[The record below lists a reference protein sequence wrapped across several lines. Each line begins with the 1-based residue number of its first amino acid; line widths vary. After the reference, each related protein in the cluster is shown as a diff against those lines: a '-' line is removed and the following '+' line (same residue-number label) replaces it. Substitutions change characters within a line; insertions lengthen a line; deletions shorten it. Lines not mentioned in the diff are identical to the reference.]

1 MNTHSSPSL
10 PAAENI
16 NIFWA
21 WLIIEECIRNGVK
34 MFCLS
39 PGSRSTPL
47 AVALHKASERHGNI
61 TITVATDER
70 AAAFFALGYAR
81 ATRIPAALICTSGT
95 AVANYLPAVVEA
107 SQDAVPMLLL
117 TADRPPELRDNG
129 SNQTI
134 NQPHIFG
141 EYVRWQFDIPC
152 PTEEI
157 PPSFVL
163 STIDHALFRTQHP
176 PAGSVHL
183 NCQFREPLAP
193 TTKVFSSD
201 YTMALKPWIE
211 STQAWTA
218 YQAGTIVPAANTIRS
233 IAQALTSAERP
244 LICVGRLSTRSE
256 RDAAMQCAYMWR
268 VPIVADVAS
277 GLRLHDIPNIITYH
291 DQLLLAPHILDTVQ
305 PDVVLHIGGSFTSK
319 RLLQWL
325 AAIQPLQY
333 IHIEETPF
341 RHDPNHQVTMRIEG
355 NIPATMN
362 LLSKAANG
370 LNVES
375 ALAVRAYQCS
385 QEVERVLKTYL
396 ETALTTNA
404 PISEITAAILVSK
417 HIASDT
423 GLFLSNSMPIRDM
436 DMLAL
441 TQHESGFIPVGT
453 NRGASGIDG
462 ILSTASGFATGLQQP
477 VTLMIGDLALIHD
490 ANSLLL
496 AARNRFPIIIIAINN
511 NGGGIFSFLP
521 LATSPSNLSE
531 QAFERFWGT
540 PTNVSFRALAEFAE
554 LHYEAPA
561 TTQDFAQAY
570 KQALERSIRD
580 SHSTL
585 IEITTERTANA
596 REHKAL
602 QTQIVSCLEALS

>member
-1 MNTHSSPSL
+1 MSTLSPTPL
-10 PAAENI
+10 QATENI
-16 NIFWA
+16 NILWA
-21 WLIIEECIRNGVK
+21 RLIIEECIRSGVN
-34 MFCLS
+34 MFCVS

-47 AVALHKASERHGNI
+47 AVALQRVSEHRSDI
-61 TITVATDER
+61 EICVATDER

-81 ATRIPAALICTSGT
+81 ATNIPAVLICTSGT
-95 AVANYLPAVVEA
+95 ALANYLPAVVEA
-107 SQDAVPMLLL
+107 SQDAIPMLLL

-134 NQPHIFG
+134 NQPRIFG
-141 EYVRWQFDIPC
+141 EYVRWQFDLPC

-163 STIDHALFRTQHP
+163 STIDYALFRAKHSS
-176 PAGSVHL
+176 AGAVHL

-193 TTKVFSSD
+193 TPKVFSAD
-201 YTMALKPWIE
+201 YAVGLQQWLETSQQWTKYPD
-211 STQAWTA
+211 STLIPTD
-218 YQAGTIVPAANTIRS
+218 
-233 IAQALTSAERP
+233 TSLRTVAHILASAKHP
-244 LICVGRLSTRSE
+244 LICIGRLRTRRE
-256 RDAAMQCAYMWR
+256 RDAVMQCAYMWR
-268 VPIVADVAS
+268 VPIVADIAS

-291 DQLLLAPHILDTVQ
+291 DQLLLAPHVLDAVQ

-319 RLLQWL
+319 RLLQWF

-355 NIPATMN
+355 NISVTMN
-362 LLSKAANG
+362 LLSKAADG

-385 QEVERVLKTYL
+385 QEVERVLETHL
-396 ETALTTNA
+396 DTALTNNA
-404 PISEITAAILVSK
+404 PISEITAAMVVSK

-462 ILSTASGFATGLQQP
+462 ILSTATGFAAGLRQP

-496 AARNRFPIIIIAINN
+496 AARNRFPLIIIAINN

-521 LATSPSNLSE
+521 IAAAHSQVSE

-540 PTNVSFRALAEFAE
+540 PNNVSFRALADFAG
-554 LHYEAPA
+554 LLYDAPT

-570 KQALERSIRD
+570 KQALERSLRD
-580 SHSTL
+580 SRSTL
-585 IEITTERTANA
+585 IEISTDRTANFQ
-596 REHKAL
+596 EHKTL
-602 QTQIVSCLEALS
+602 QAQIISRLETIL